1 MMRPTETVDPLELAA
16 YVDDQLDVSRRIEI
30 EHWLSQHPDVAAQVM
45 TDLRMRDELRLAL
58 AGDEVPPVPATSDVA
73 RRLEGRLH
81 RGQLFHR
88 LRPLMAA
95 SFLLS
100 AGWIAHA
107 QLGGTLPAQAS
118 SSVPEY
124 VTAAVEA
131 HHITTLRA
139 GMHSQPP
146 VTDYDPAE
154 LLAETAIRMPRLP
167 AGWSVS
173 DVQVYPSHFGPSVE
187 LAVNAGE
194 LGAVSLFAARPGQF
208 IVERPSTRQVEDTT
222 TAYWQFG
229 DIAYALVSS
238 APQGEVS
245 RAAGSLFDSL
255 Y

>member
-1 MMRPTETVDPLELAA
+1 MRNIETVDPLELAA

-30 EHWLSQHPDVAAQVM
+30 EHWLSQNPDVAAQVM

-58 AGDEVPPVPATSDVA
+58 ATGEVPPSPATGDVA
-73 RRLEGRLH
+73 RRLEGRLQ
-81 RGQLFHR
+81 RGQFFRR

-100 AGWIAHA
+100 TGWIAHA
-107 QLGGTLPAQAS
+107 QVGGTLPAHAS
-118 SSVPEY
+118 SAVPEY

-131 HHITTLRA
+131 HHITALRA
-139 GMHSQPP
+139 GMHSQPR
-146 VTDYDPAE
+146 VTEYDPAE
-154 LLAETAIRMPRLP
+154 LLAETAIRMPKLP
-167 AGWSVS
+167 EGWSVT

-208 IVERPSTRQVEDTT
+208 IVERPSTRHVDDTT

-229 DIAYALVSS
+229 DIAYALVAS
-238 APQGEVS
+238 APSGEVS

>member
-1 MMRPTETVDPLELAA
+1 MRNVETVDPLELAA

-30 EHWLSQHPDVAAQVM
+30 EHWLSLHPDVAAQVM

-58 AGDEVPPVPATSDVA
+58 AGEEVSSMPTTSGVA
-73 RRLEGRLH
+73 RRLESRLQ
-81 RGQLFHR
+81 RGQFFRR
-88 LRPLMAA
+88 LRPLAAA
-95 SFLLS
+95 SVLLS

-107 QLGGTLPAQAS
+107 QLGGTSPAQAS
-118 SSVPEY
+118 TTVPEY

-131 HHITTLRA
+131 HHITALRA
-139 GMHSQPP
+139 GMHSQPR

-154 LLAETAIRMPRLP
+154 LLAETAIRMPKLP
-167 AGWSVS
+167 AGWSVT

-208 IVERPSTRQVEDTT
+208 IVEHPSTRHVDDTT

-229 DIAYALVSS
+229 DIAYALVAS
-238 APQGEVS
+238 APPGEVS